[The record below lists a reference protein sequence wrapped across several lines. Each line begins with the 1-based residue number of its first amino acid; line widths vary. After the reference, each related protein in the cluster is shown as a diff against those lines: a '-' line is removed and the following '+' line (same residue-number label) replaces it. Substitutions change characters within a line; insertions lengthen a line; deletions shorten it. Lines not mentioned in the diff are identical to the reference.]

1 VRIGANYTAK
11 IKLNSYLMK
20 KGVIKK
26 TIIGILIFF
35 LLFVILLII
44 NLVVFEKNSVMISK
58 GAPIEIHDSNKSA
71 LLVIDIQEAT
81 TGITSTDSCYIR
93 YSDDFIRNI
102 NQVTDSFRKQNIP
115 VIFIRS
121 EIVNP
126 LINLLNDSYAKGS
139 PGAQFDKR
147 LKTDPGIV
155 VVKNR
160 SDSYRNTNLDNILI
174 ENKINQIYITGLD
187 AAECVNSTVKAAQNR
202 KYRVNL
208 IEEAILSKSERMKDS
223 MMADFRSRGVTVVG
237 INNLYISKL
246 K

>member
-1 VRIGANYTAK
+1 
-11 IKLNSYLMK
+11 MK
-20 KGVIKK
+20 KRVIKK
-26 TIIGILIFF
+26 TIIGILAFV

-44 NLVVFEKNSVMISK
+44 NLIIFEKNSVIVSK
-58 GAPIEIHDSNKSA
+58 GAPIEIYGSNKSA

-81 TGITSTDSCYIR
+81 TGITSTDSCYIKN
-93 YSDDFIRNI
+93 SDDFILKI

-121 EIVNP
+121 EISNP

-139 PGAQFDKR
+139 QGAQFDKR
-147 LKTDPGIV
+147 LKTNPGIE

-160 SDSYRNTNLDNILI
+160 SDSYRNTNLDNLLTD
-174 ENKINQIYITGLD
+174 NKINQLYIAGLD

-202 KYRVNL
+202 KYQVNL

-223 MMADFRSRGVTVVG
+223 MMVDFRLRGVTVVG
-237 INNLYISKL
+237 INDLYISKL